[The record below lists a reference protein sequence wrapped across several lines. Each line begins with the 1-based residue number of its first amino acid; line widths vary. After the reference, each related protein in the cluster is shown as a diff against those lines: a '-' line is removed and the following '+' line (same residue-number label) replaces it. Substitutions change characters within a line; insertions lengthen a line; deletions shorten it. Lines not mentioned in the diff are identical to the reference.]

1 MKKNIYSNPYLAGIG
16 LGIVML
22 LAFTIIGTGL
32 GASGAMMR
40 TVVAAEKVVSQEHV
54 DNNFYLAKYGGGEK
68 NPLDFWLIFAILGT
82 FAGGLISGALSGRLK
97 KETNKG
103 PRITNKKRWAFAF
116 IGGALFGIGS
126 KLARGCTSSIALS
139 GGATLDLGSWII
151 MLCIFAGAYMTAYFV
166 RKLWI

>member
-68 NPLDFWLIFAILGT
+68 NPLDFW
-82 FAGGLISGALSGRLK
+82 
-97 KETNKG
+97 
-103 PRITNKKRWAFAF
+103 
-116 IGGALFGIGS
+116 
-126 KLARGCTSSIALS
+126 
-139 GGATLDLGSWII
+139 
-151 MLCIFAGAYMTAYFV
+151 
-166 RKLWI
+166 

>member
-40 TVVAAEKVVSQEHV
+40 TVVA
-54 DNNFYLAKYGGGEK
+54 
-68 NPLDFWLIFAILGT
+68 
-82 FAGGLISGALSGRLK
+82 SGALSGRLK